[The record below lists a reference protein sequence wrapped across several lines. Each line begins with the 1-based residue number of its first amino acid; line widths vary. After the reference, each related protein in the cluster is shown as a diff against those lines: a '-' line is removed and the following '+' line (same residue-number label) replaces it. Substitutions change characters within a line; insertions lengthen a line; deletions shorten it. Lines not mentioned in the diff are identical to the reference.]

1 MRLKIYLD
9 NKLVADYPEIAA
21 ATLENQIKLIK
32 NHLLEEFK
40 EVVIRWEK

>member
-9 NKLVADYPEIAA
+9 NRCVGDYPEIAA
-21 ATLENQIKLIK
+21 TTLENQIKLIK
-32 NHLLEEFK
+32 NHLLEDFK